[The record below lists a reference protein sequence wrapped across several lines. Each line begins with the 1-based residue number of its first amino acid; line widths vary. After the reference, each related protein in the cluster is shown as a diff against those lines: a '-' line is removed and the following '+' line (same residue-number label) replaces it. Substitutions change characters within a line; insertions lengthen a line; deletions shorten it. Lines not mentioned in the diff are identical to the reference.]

1 MPFYECVFITR
12 QDISANEVDK
22 LADNFADI
30 ISAEG
35 GKVTKRENWGLR
47 QLAYR
52 IQKNRKGHYVLFNI
66 DAPSSAV
73 KEMERQMRIN
83 ENLLRFM
90 TVRVEALEEG
100 PSVMMAKPRDYKED
114 SADESFDFDAG
125 FHSDDTLEMEDIKP
139 IENIESEENNDK

>member
-12 QDISANEVDK
+12 QDIPANEVDK

-52 IQKNRKGHYVLFNI
+52 IQKNRKGHYVLLNI

-90 TVRVEALEEG
+90 TVKVEALEEG
-100 PSVMMAKPRDYKED
+100 PSAMMAKPRDYKED
-114 SADESFDFDAG
+114 DASESFDFDAD
-125 FHSDDTLEMEDIKP
+125 FHSEDTLEMENIEP
-139 IENIESEENNDK
+139 VENIESEENNDK

>member
-12 QDISANEVDK
+12 QDIPANEVDK

>member
-100 PSVMMAKPRDYKED
+100 PSAMMAKPRDYKED
-114 SADESFDFDAG
+114 GTDESFDFDTG
-125 FHSDDTLEMEDIKP
+125 FRSEDNLEMEDIKP

>member
-100 PSVMMAKPRDYKED
+100 PSAMMAKPRDYKED
-114 SADESFDFDAG
+114 GTDESFDFDTG
-125 FHSDDTLEMEDIKP
+125 FHSEDNLEMEDIKP

>member
-100 PSVMMAKPRDYKED
+100 PSVMMAKPRDYKEEG
-114 SADESFDFDAG
+114 ADESFDFDAG
-125 FHSDDTLEMEDIKP
+125 FHSDDTLEMENIEP

>member
-12 QDISANEVDK
+12 QDIPANEVDK

-125 FHSDDTLEMEDIKP
+125 FHSEDTLEMENIEP
-139 IENIESEENNDK
+139 VENIESEENNDK